1 MLRPTFS
8 PNGAWCPPPM
18 SHTPA
23 KSAPSSAATLD
34 RPFDPQVV
42 ERARDL
48 SARYEIH
55 IAHDGKSGYVGRVA
69 ELPTVFGCGTTDAD
83 AFRATRELLQ
93 WALAYLIEQD
103 RPLPA
108 PRS

>member
-1 MLRPTFS
+1 
-8 PNGAWCPPPM
+8 M
-18 SHTPA
+18 SRTPA
-23 KSAPSSAATLD
+23 KSALSSVETPD

-42 ERARDL
+42 ERARGL

-55 IAHDGKSGYVGRVA
+55 VAPDGESGYVGRVA
-69 ELPTVFGCGTTDAD
+69 ELPTVFGCGATDAE
-83 AFRATRELLQ
+83 ALRATRELLQ

-108 PRS
+108 TRA